1 MVACRFKAMLY
12 CRWAFD
18 SLLSR
23 FDCSHLRFSIFRS
36 LYLPL
41 FESLWLPA
49 GTAVRPPR
57 FPARMCTCGQGSCG
71 WRRALTRCT
80 TSHPTRQER
89 RLSLACTGIGRR
101 PTWRARKQSGTASL
115 RSAPGKSMFWPVSV
129 CKVGHLE

>member
-57 FPARMCTCGQGSCG
+57 FPARMCTCGQGSI
-71 WRRALTRCT
+71 
-80 TSHPTRQER
+80 SPR
-89 RLSLACTGIGRR
+89 RLVTSVPWQVGSCLAGFQTPQAQQPPPGLDHSRSTEFHRAEEERKTVLGVRGRTPR
-101 PTWRARKQSGTASL
+101 
-115 RSAPGKSMFWPVSV
+115 
-129 CKVGHLE
+129 